1 MRRYLL
7 LQLKRLVRILPPVLL
22 VAAVLFGCMSLAY
35 DAIGRISNDAGEQAK
50 FKVGL
55 VGTAGDSYMQMGLAA
70 VESFDSTRFSVE
82 FDQMEEKEAEAA
94 MRWGKLAAF
103 IQFPEGFMDAA
114 MYGDIMP
121 IKFVTSVGSDGL
133 VSMVKEELTGVV
145 EIMIAHT
152 QKGIYG
158 AGAAA
163 GDHGGNAGAAIDGIS
178 LQYVEFIISRSKGY
192 KVVEIGTFDG
202 LGMDGYLISGLCIVL
217 FMLICLIFAPAM
229 IRRDQAMARMLKS
242 RSRPVWLQVLC
253 DFAVYMVGLLGIACV
268 VLLLLLIRP
277 EAQISAT
284 MILQCL
290 PVVFSLGAISFLMY
304 EAASDLISG
313 VLMQFF
319 VTLVLCFVSGCL
331 YPITFFPD
339 GVQKIA
345 GYLPTGISR
354 IQIGNCILGCVSWET
369 IAALLRLGCLFLA
382 GSVLIRR
389 IKVTGVRG

>member
-242 RSRPVWLQVLC
+242 RSRPVW
-253 DFAVYMVGLLGIACV
+253 
-268 VLLLLLIRP
+268 
-277 EAQISAT
+277 
-284 MILQCL
+284 
-290 PVVFSLGAISFLMY
+290 
-304 EAASDLISG
+304 
-313 VLMQFF
+313 
-319 VTLVLCFVSGCL
+319 
-331 YPITFFPD
+331 
-339 GVQKIA
+339 
-345 GYLPTGISR
+345 
-354 IQIGNCILGCVSWET
+354 
-369 IAALLRLGCLFLA
+369 
-382 GSVLIRR
+382 
-389 IKVTGVRG
+389 

>member
-1 MRRYLL
+1 M
-7 LQLKRLVRILPPVLL
+7 RILPPVLL

>member
-1 MRRYLL
+1 M
-7 LQLKRLVRILPPVLL
+7 RILPPVLL

-94 MRWGKLAAF
+94 MRWGKIAAF

-163 GDHGGNAGAAIDGIS
+163 GDHGGSAGAAIDGIS

-253 DFAVYMVGLLGIACV
+253 DFAVYMVGLLEIACV

-277 EAQISAT
+277 ETQISAT

-290 PVVFSLGAISFLMY
+290 PVVFSLGAMSFLMY

-319 VTLVLCFVSGCL
+319 VTLALCFVSGCL

-369 IAALLRLGCLFLA
+369 IAALLGLGCLFLA

>member
-290 PVVFSLGAISFLMY
+290 PVVFSLEAISFLMY

>member
-94 MRWGKLAAF
+94 MRWGKIAAF

-163 GDHGGNAGAAIDGIS
+163 GDHGGSAGAAIDGIS

-253 DFAVYMVGLLGIACV
+253 DFAVYMVGLLEIACV

-277 EAQISAT
+277 ETQISAT

-290 PVVFSLGAISFLMY
+290 PVVFSLGAMSFLMY

-319 VTLVLCFVSGCL
+319 VTLALCFVSGCL

-369 IAALLRLGCLFLA
+369 IAALLGLGCLFLA